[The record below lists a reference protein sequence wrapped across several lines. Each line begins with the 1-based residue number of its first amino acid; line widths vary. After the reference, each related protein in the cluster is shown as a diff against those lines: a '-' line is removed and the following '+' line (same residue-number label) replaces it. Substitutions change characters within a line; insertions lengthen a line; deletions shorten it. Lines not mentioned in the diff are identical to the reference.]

1 MTLRPLGSSRVFS
14 CGGVLLFYSTA
25 VSNFRIKLCPNGQVI
40 ACCHSKTNPTHMSD
54 NIIAQ
59 ALKRIFPR
67 PESGTVLKSHMRLH
81 VAKSFNIV
89 STALSTSAR
98 AADQVMRLQW
108 SVKMASIVCQ
118 CAAQFASTRVR
129 RSQISPTQAAPSC
142 ILWSSAA
149 GHYSSVLLHSCLW
162 TQRVSQSV
170 SYSAL
175 DSGKCGGMLLVFVP
189 VRSDCMKTKFNR
201 LVIRHW
207 IICGKCAAYN

>member
-1 MTLRPLGSSRVFS
+1 MTLRSLGSSRVFS

-40 ACCHSKTNPTHMSD
+40 
-54 NIIAQ
+54 

-98 AADQVMRLQW
+98 AADPIMRLQW
-108 SVKMASIVCQ
+108 SVKMASIACQ
-118 CAAQFASTRVR
+118 CAAQSASTRVR

-142 ILWSSAA
+142 ILWSSVAR
-149 GHYSSVLLHSCLW
+149 HYSTVACCSTVVCGHSECH
-162 TQRVSQSV
+162 S
-170 SYSAL
+170 
-175 DSGKCGGMLLVFVP
+175 P
-189 VRSDCMKTKFNR
+189 
-201 LVIRHW
+201 
-207 IICGKCAAYN
+207 